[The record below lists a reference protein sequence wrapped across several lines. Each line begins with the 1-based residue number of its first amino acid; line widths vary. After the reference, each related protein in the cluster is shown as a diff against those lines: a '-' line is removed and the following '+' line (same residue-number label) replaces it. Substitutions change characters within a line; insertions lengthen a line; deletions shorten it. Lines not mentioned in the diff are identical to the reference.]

1 MRPTSRPKACNE
13 HCTVQRSLGFLNML
27 SGISYEFLVYVL
39 TASNLP
45 HSQNGVFNFESVLQH
60 LNFFFSNL
68 FIWLFTKDFS
78 LWIEDSSLWL
88 EPDFFVY

>member
-1 MRPTSRPKACNE
+1 MRPTSQAKACTE

-27 SGISYEFLVYVL
+27 SGISYEFLVHVL
-39 TASNLP
+39 TAGDLP

-60 LNFFFSNL
+60 LNFFSNL
-68 FIWLFTKDFS
+68 FIWLFTKEFS

>member
-1 MRPTSRPKACNE
+1 MRPTSQAKACNE

-39 TASNLP
+39 SANDLP

-60 LNFFFSNL
+60 LNFFFLIYS
-68 FIWLFTKDFS
+68 FGS
-78 LWIEDSSLWL
+78 LQKNSVSGLRT
-88 EPDFFVY
+88 VVCG